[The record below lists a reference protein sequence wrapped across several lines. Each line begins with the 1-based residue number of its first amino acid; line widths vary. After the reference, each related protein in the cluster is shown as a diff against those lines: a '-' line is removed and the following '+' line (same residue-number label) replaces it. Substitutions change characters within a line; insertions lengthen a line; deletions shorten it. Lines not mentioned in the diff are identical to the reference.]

1 MAFFSGVL
9 LSAGMLPAGAVP
21 APSVSAT
28 LEGPRSM
35 PCNGPDGTDPVGT
48 ATIQGGKAKGALP
61 AGHRALRVNVAA
73 DRVRART
80 TYNVM
85 LATTVTEPSVGGSYA
100 VGCRF
105 WSAGTVSVNGNGRLA
120 FSGDVA
126 VPSDLPSFE
135 VYVAPV
141 GPADVG
147 YTTDPIGVA
156 GI

>member
-1 MAFFSGVL
+1 MAFFSGAL
-9 LSAGMLPAGAVP
+9 LVVGTLPAWAAP

-35 PCNGPDGTDPVGT
+35 PCNGPDGTEPVGT
-48 ATIQGGKAKGALP
+48 ATIQGAKAKGAIP
-61 AGHRALRVNVAA
+61 AGHRLLRVSVTANQ
-73 DRVRART
+73 VRART
-80 TYNVM
+80 IYNVM

-120 FSGDVA
+120 FSGEVA

-135 VYVAPV
+135 VYVAPA

-147 YTTDPIGVA
+147 YTTDPVGVA
-156 GI
+156 GL